1 MNQSHTTV
9 SLGFTDERFP
19 AGTHICQIYSDD
31 AEREES
37 LMKFVLSGLQAEE
50 STACFIHKTETDT
63 LTAFLSENGFSYEA
77 CEKAGLISVSKFRDV
92 FVKDG
97 SFDSERALN
106 QLTEFHENSVASG
119 APAARAIGDPS
130 PAIKDIPGGDR
141 WFEFEARINLL
152 LEKHPVTVVCQ
163 YDAKSFDGKT
173 IMDVL
178 KVHPLMVVRGA
189 VVRNPSFIPPE
200 VLLAEMNER
209 N

>member
-50 STACFIHKTETDT
+50 NTACFSDKTGTDT
-63 LTAFLSENGFSYEA
+63 LAAFLSENGISYET
-77 CEKAGLISVSKFRDV
+77 CEKAGLISVSKFRDA
-92 FVKDG
+92 FVEDG
-97 SFDSERALN
+97 RFDPERSLN
-106 QLTEFHENSVASG
+106 LMTEFHENSVASG
-119 APAARAIGDPS
+119 APAARSIGDAS
-130 PAIKDIPGGDR
+130 PAINDIPGADR
-141 WFEFEARINLL
+141 WFEFEARVNLL